1 MDNFKDN
8 ITVNLNKDVSIY
20 KLVTG
25 TPCLI
30 CGETVE
36 INQHYQ
42 VPKICDKCKNAVM
55 SVRRLL
61 EYLEEEESHES
72 RNG

>member
-1 MDNFKDN
+1 MDNFKDT
-8 ITVNLNKDVSIY
+8 ITVDLNKDVSIY
-20 KLVTG
+20 ELG

-36 INQHYQ
+36 IDQHSQ

-61 EYLEEEESHES
+61 EYLEEESHES

>member
-1 MDNFKDN
+1 MDNFKDT
-8 ITVNLNKDVSIY
+8 ITVNLNKDVNIY
-20 KLVTG
+20 KVVTG

-36 INQHYQ
+36 RDQYSQ

-61 EYLEEEESHES
+61 DYLEEEESHES